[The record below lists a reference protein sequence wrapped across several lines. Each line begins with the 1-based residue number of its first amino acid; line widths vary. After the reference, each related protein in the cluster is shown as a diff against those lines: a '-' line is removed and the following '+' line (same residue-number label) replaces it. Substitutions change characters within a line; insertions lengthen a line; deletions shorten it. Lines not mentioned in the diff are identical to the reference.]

1 MKHCLC
7 FCQPV
12 MIVYCFRAKNYM
24 VSQVYICLINSKVTM
39 KRVRD
44 IGLKHSKKCKTALY
58 HSLKPNSHYRLKVR
72 HLRFRWLWCGSDF
85 TLFPAYLSLRIAP
98 PITEHVICSVQLYS
112 SRNIFFQFGG
122 EKSFHLLRAK
132 CSQKRCETF
141 VPMGIDLY
149 LFPFFSWFITASSIS
164 LHDWYFSIKI
174 VVVMIR
180 MKITDLGINVRTKFS
195 YINLIKST
203 AYLLLILFVDWQCSI
218 SIALKVKK
226 GVTFSKTFFFKVL
239 PH

>member
-24 VSQVYICLINSKVTM
+24 VSQVYICLINSKVTL

-122 EKSFHLLRAK
+122 EKKFPSFKSKMQSKEVWNFCAHGNRLV
-132 CSQKRCETF
+132 F
-141 VPMGIDLY
+141 VS
-149 LFPFFSWFITASSIS
+149 LFFMVYYSFK
-164 LHDWYFSIKI
+164 YF
-174 VVVMIR
+174 
-180 MKITDLGINVRTKFS
+180 L
-195 YINLIKST
+195 
-203 AYLLLILFVDWQCSI
+203 AWLILFY
-218 SIALKVKK
+218 
-226 GVTFSKTFFFKVL
+226 
-239 PH
+239 

>member
-1 MKHCLC
+1 M
-7 FCQPV
+7 
-12 MIVYCFRAKNYM
+12 MWFRFYFISSLSQSQNSTSNYWTCHM
-24 VSQVYICLINSKVTM
+24 FSS
-39 KRVRD
+39 
-44 IGLKHSKKCKTALY
+44 ALY
-58 HSLKPNSHYRLKVR
+58 FQEY
-72 HLRFRWLWCGSDF
+72 
-85 TLFPAYLSLRIAP
+85 
-98 PITEHVICSVQLYS
+98 
-112 SRNIFFQFGG
+112 FFSIWRG
-122 EKSFHLLRAK
+122 KSFHLLRAK

-195 YINLIKST
+195 YINLIKNT

-218 SIALKVKK
+218 SIALKVKT
-226 GVTFSKTFFFKVL
+226 GVTFSKTFFSLL